1 MKKYIVLL
9 LSTAVVLTMFTG
21 CRRKTEGAPGD
32 PTVNDTTNATTV
44 PSTTNRPNHP
54 STEPTMH
61 TTVPDSTMDPGS
73 DFTHSDES
81 SPNEATSGDPRIR
94 GRMFPRR

>member
-21 CRRKTEGAPGD
+21 CRRKTDGTPGD
-32 PTVNDTTNATTV
+32 PTVNNTTNATTV
-44 PSTTNRPNHP
+44 PSTTNRPTHP

-61 TTVPDSTMDPGS
+61 TTTPNSTMDTGN
-73 DFTHSDES
+73 DFTHDNESITDET
-81 SPNEATSGDPRIR
+81 TSGEPKIR
-94 GRMFPRR
+94 GRMLPRR

>member
-21 CRRKTEGAPGD
+21 CRRQSEENPGD
-32 PTVNDTTNATTV
+32 PTVNNTTDAATI
-44 PSTTNRPNHP
+44 PSTTNHPTYP

-61 TTVPDSTMDPGS
+61 TTVPDSTMDSGS
-73 DFTHSDES
+73 DFTHGNDSITD
-81 SPNEATSGDPRIR
+81 EATSSESRIR